1 MEWRTLLHSSRSQL
15 IYESHDCDSK
25 WSHLEAGQ
33 QMPATLQD
41 KVNYTTEKEKAVT
54 LLQRLFSIMWQVV
67 GLLYGSQPADKTD
80 YPK

>member
-1 MEWRTLLHSSRSQL
+1 MEWRTLLHGSWSQP
-15 IYESHDCDSK
+15 IYESCDRDSR
-25 WSHLEAGQ
+25 WCHLEAGQ

-54 LLQRLFSIMWQVV
+54 LYKDFSIMWQVV
-67 GLLYGSQPADKTD
+67 GLLYDIQPADKTD